1 MKQNTHLHKYHG
13 LLNVNKTLGPEASLL
28 NYQDSIMMT
37 KDEASLMLN
46 QMPNYT
52 IFGKVTSGM
61 DTVLKIA
68 ETRVSRSNLT
78 SESSQPTENVIIQ
91 SVEIIE
97 KDI

>member
-1 MKQNTHLHKYHG
+1 MKQNIHLHKHHG
-13 LLNVNKTLGPEASLL
+13 LLNVNKTLEPEASLL

-37 KDEASLMLN
+37 KDEDSLMLN

-78 SESSQPTENVIIQ
+78 GESSQPTENVIIQ